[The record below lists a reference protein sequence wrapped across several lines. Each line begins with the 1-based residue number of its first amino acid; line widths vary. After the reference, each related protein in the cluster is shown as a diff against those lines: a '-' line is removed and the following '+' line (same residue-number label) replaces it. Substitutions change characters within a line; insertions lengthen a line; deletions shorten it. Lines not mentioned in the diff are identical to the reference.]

1 MSEVPAAPA
10 LGTPAAP
17 APGAAPAAPAPGA
30 APTGFV
36 TPWSNV
42 QGVYSIGEGEAAK
55 PWYEG
60 IEEEPIREYMKEK
73 NYANPYEAARAAWN
87 ANKLN
92 KLSPDIEAFVSG
104 KATPEQE
111 GTIFKMLGRPE
122 TSEGYTLKAG
132 EGIQTEAELD
142 TLAKNIFF
150 ETGMSPARAQKAYD
164 MWNEGVT
171 KFNAAQAEVVR
182 VENETALTDL
192 GKRWGTDLEAN
203 KVAGNKA
210 VHALGVPNEL
220 IEKIEANMGSA
231 PIVELLAII
240 GKKMGEGSFQGG
252 GQTTDPNDPNTMTP
266 QAAQA
271 RIAQLQ
277 SDTAFQKKYTDA
289 NDPEHK
295 QAVETM
301 VKLFAKAG

>member
-10 LGTPAAP
+10 PGTPAAP

-30 APTGFV
+30 FV

-87 ANKLN
+87 ANKMN
-92 KLSPDIEAFVSG
+92 KLSPDIEAFVAG

-111 GTIFKMLGRPE
+111 AGIFKLLGRPDTPE
-122 TSEGYTLKAG
+122 SYDLKAG
-132 EGIQTEAELD
+132 EGIETVPELND
-142 TLAKNIFF
+142 LAKKIFF
-150 ETGMSPARAQKAYD
+150 ETGMPPARAQKAYD

-171 KFNAAQAEVVR
+171 AFNAAQMEVVR
-182 VENETALTDL
+182 QQNETELADL

-210 VHALGVPNEL
+210 VHALGIPNEL
-220 IEKIEANMGSA
+220 VEKIEASMGSA

-240 GKKMGEGSFQGG
+240 GKKMGEGTFQGG
-252 GQTTDPNDPNTMTP
+252 GNSTDPNDPSTMSP
-266 QAAQA
+266 QAAAA
-271 RIAQLQ
+271 RIKTLQ
-277 SDTAFQKKYTDA
+277 GDAEFMKKYGDA
-289 NDPEHK
+289 AHPEHA
-295 QAVETM
+295 QALSTM
-301 VKLFAKAG
+301 EKLFAKAG